1 MTRLFRHALTS
12 WIACLA
18 ILFGML
24 APTLSHAVHTP
35 LQLGAQLVDFPVCHA
50 GGPTTADMRPMGAA
64 PDPDRSPGPFQ
75 HCPFCSDGHHT
86 PGLLP
91 QTLAALVAVGGPV
104 LPSLFYQAPE
114 PLFHWA
120 APRSR
125 APPVVS

>member
-1 MTRLFRHALTS
+1 MNKVFRRALTS

-24 APTLSHAVHTP
+24 APALSHAVLASPGTI
-35 LQLGAQLVDFPVCHA
+35 VFPVCSASSH
-50 GGPTTADMRPMGAA
+50 PTADIKTIGA
-64 PDPDRSPGPFQ
+64 DPGASSFE
-75 HCPFCSDGHHT
+75 HCPFCTDGHHT

-91 QTLAALVAVGGPV
+91 RAPAALVAVGGPV

-120 APRSR
+120 ATRSR
-125 APPVVS
+125 GPPIVS